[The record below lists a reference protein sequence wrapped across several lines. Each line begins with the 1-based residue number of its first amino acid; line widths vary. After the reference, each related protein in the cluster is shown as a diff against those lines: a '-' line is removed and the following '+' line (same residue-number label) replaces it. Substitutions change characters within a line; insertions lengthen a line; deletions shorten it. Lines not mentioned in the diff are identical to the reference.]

1 MKPFLGIDLTTNKK
15 NEQING
21 TEFLV
26 QTPSTA
32 LAKTLEVSSEKA
44 EKTVEQS
51 KLPKVFRIVQYVSG
65 LTALLFAS
73 GILRGDVSL
82 AEGYHNAP
90 WVYWTAG
97 ISAAVWLILWLCSK
111 AKAKTVLETEESA
124 QAFTHLEG
132 TASAV
137 YKELSVPDDAKD
149 IDILLFFYKI
159 KDGEIKVQEKALQ
172 IAQYLNPEFKIFT
185 DEENLYLANLEG
197 KYAFPLSSIVKIHT
211 VKKHIR
217 IAGWNKS
224 EKYNKG
230 IYKQYKL
237 TTDNYGCIHCK
248 QYYILEINHQ
258 GDSYGIYIPCYE
270 LRTLEECLKNDA
282 LVGDAI

>member
-26 QTPSTA
+26 QTPSAA
-32 LAKTLEVSSEKA
+32 LTKTLEASSEKA

-51 KLPKVFRIVQYVSG
+51 KIPKVFRIVQCVSG
-65 LTALLFAS
+65 FTALLLTS
-73 GILRGDVSL
+73 SILRVLGGDVSL
-82 AEGYHNAP
+82 AEGYRNAP

-97 ISAAVWLILWLCSK
+97 ISAVVWLILWLCSK
-111 AKAKTVLETEESA
+111 AKAKTVLETEESER
-124 QAFTHLEG
+124 AFTHLEG
-132 TASAV
+132 MTSAI

-149 IDILLFFYKI
+149 IDILYFFYKI
-159 KDGEIKVQEKALQ
+159 KDGEIKVREKGLQ
-172 IAQYLNPEFKIFT
+172 IAQYLDLEFKIFA
-185 DEENLYLANLEG
+185 DDENLYLANLEG

-211 VKKHIR
+211 VKKHIC

-224 EKYNKG
+224 EEYNKG

-237 TTDNYGCIHCK
+237 TTDNYGRIHCK
-248 QYYILEINHQ
+248 WYYILEINHQ

-270 LRTLEECLKNDA
+270 LPALEECTK
-282 LVGDAI
+282 